1 MANLTR
7 WDPFGEMLSLRQAMD
22 RLMEDA
28 FVAPARRLG
37 IGQGGEDGG
46 LDLDLYED
54 DDAVVVTASL
64 PGVKPED
71 VDVSV
76 QGDVLTIRG
85 ETRFEQETE
94 RGRWHRRE
102 RRVGSF
108 HRRIVLPCPV
118 NTDGAEARFENG
130 ILNLRLPKAEEAKER
145 KIRIESGARR
155 EIGQGGGNG
164 GGDGG
169 AAERSGASSSRR
181 TGAQTGAAATG
192 GTRTGATQTAGPSE
206 GPRGEPEVVHGRGS
220 RSG

>member
-37 IGQGGEDGG
+37 IGEAGQDGG
-46 LDLDLYED
+46 LDLDLYEED
-54 DDAVVVTASL
+54 DDLVVTASL
-64 PGVKPED
+64 PGVKSED

-85 ETRFEQETE
+85 ETRSEQESG

-102 RRVGSF
+102 RTYGSF
-108 HRRIVLPCPV
+108 QRRITLPCTV
-118 NTDGAEARFENG
+118 NTEKAEARFENG
-130 ILNLRLPKAEEAKER
+130 ILTLRLPKAEEAKER
-145 KIRIESGARR
+145 RIRIEGGARR
-155 EIGQGGGNG
+155 EIGQGGEVVGGNG
-164 GGDGG
+164 G
-169 AAERSGASSSRR
+169 R
-181 TGAQTGAAATG
+181 TGSRAGTGSGKQAG
-192 GTRTGATQTAGPSE
+192 GTSE
-206 GPRGEPEVVHGRGS
+206 ARGGRPEVVHGSGT